1 MVVEGVVVGMAGP
14 VVEVSRTGEAARG
27 REAWPDTLR
36 VVVIAGVIVMH
47 AATAYVVDV
56 GWYYEE
62 RTSSEAWQV
71 ALTVPAF
78 LGGLFALGPLF
89 FVAGWLS
96 APSLARRGP
105 DDFAAGR
112 LLRLGV
118 PLVVFTFLI
127 DPVADYVG
135 HHAQGQPGSLLDF
148 LVNRTGARDT
158 GPMWFVAVILV
169 FSIGYAAWRH
179 WRPVIRERAAPGAW
193 DLVVA
198 IGAIALLSF
207 LVWQWSSLADESWYN
222 LKWAQWPQGGVLF
235 LLGIWAGERSWLDTC
250 PHRTAARLGRVA
262 LGALAILLGLAG
274 YGLASDD
281 VGVIVGSANLPTFLF
296 AWCDGAIAV
305 AGGLWLVATLR
316 RRRPPASWW
325 RSAAARSSYATY
337 VVHPLV
343 LVALMVLIRD
353 WAVAP
358 ETKLLVVAP
367 LGVLVAY
374 ASGFALT
381 RLPGVR
387 RLL

>member
-1 MVVEGVVVGMAGP
+1 MARH
-14 VVEVSRTGEAARG
+14 VVEVSRAGEVTRA

-47 AATAYVVDV
+47 AATGYVVDV

-62 RTSSEAWQV
+62 RTSSEAWQI

-96 APSLARRGP
+96 APSLARKGPRG
-105 DDFAAGR
+105 FAVGR

-118 PLVVFTFLI
+118 PLVLFTFLI

-135 HHAQGQPGSLLDF
+135 HRAQGQPGSLLDY
-148 LVNRTGARDT
+148 LANRTGARDT
-158 GPMWFVAVILV
+158 GPMWFVAVVLV

-179 WRPVIRERAAPGAW
+179 WRPASSAPAAAHAWQLGA
-193 DLVVA
+193 A
-198 IGAIALLSF
+198 IGAIAVLSF
-207 LVWQWSSLADESWYN
+207 VVWQWSSLVDESWYN

-235 LLGIWAGERSWLDTC
+235 LLGVWAGERSWLETL
-250 PHRTAARLGRVA
+250 PITARRLGWIA
-262 LGALAILLGLAG
+262 LGALTVLLGLAG

-281 VGVIVGSANLPTFLF
+281 IGVIAGSANLPTFLF
-296 AWCDGAIAV
+296 AWCDGTIAV

-316 RRRPPASWW
+316 HRHPRASWW
-325 RSAAARSSYATY
+325 RAAAARSSYATY
-337 VVHPLV
+337 VIHPLV

-358 ETKLLVVAP
+358 EAKLLVVAP
-367 LGVLVAY
+367 LGVLA
-374 ASGFALT
+374 AFATGFALT

-387 RLL
+387 RIL